1 MRCRC
6 REIPSENSEAL
17 GSDSPCKAGYQM
29 SPPGAS
35 RVGIFS
41 PIPIR
46 SRLPAR
52 PMEIF

>member
-6 REIPSENSEAL
+6 KEVPSENSEAL

-35 RVGIFS
+35 RVGTVG
-41 PIPIR
+41 R
-46 SRLPAR
+46 SDSVSLPAH
-52 PMEIF
+52 PMKIF